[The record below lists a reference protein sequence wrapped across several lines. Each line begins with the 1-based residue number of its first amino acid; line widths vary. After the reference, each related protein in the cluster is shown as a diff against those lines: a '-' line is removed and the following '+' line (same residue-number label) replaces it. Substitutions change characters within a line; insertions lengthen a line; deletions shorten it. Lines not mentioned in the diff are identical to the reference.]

1 MEPADAPDEEAV
13 VDPAAPVEDVAPVE
27 DAAPPDGSDP
37 TVEDGAAGEAP
48 PVDDGRPF
56 SEQLKDWLEAD
67 GPKTLGA
74 LDATFGE
81 RSFAV
86 AVLLLMFLPA
96 LPLPTGGITHVFE
109 AITVI
114 IAAQLV
120 IGRRS
125 LWLPKKWK
133 HRELGGVTTEKALPW
148 MMRRIRWFE
157 KFSRNRGDGLFDN
170 VWVRRLLGLIFIVFA
185 VGAAFAPPFSGLDT
199 LPAMGAV
206 GVALGVI
213 LGDVVVLGIG
223 FAIGVGGITL
233 MVTLGAA
240 IARFFQSLF

>member
-1 MEPADAPDEEAV
+1 MKPADAPDEDAPAECDDRDADEA
-13 VDPAAPVEDVAPVE
+13 
-27 DAAPPDGSDP
+27 
-37 TVEDGAAGEAP
+37 GAVLDE
-48 PVDDGRPF
+48 RPF
-56 SEQLKDWLEAD
+56 SEQLKEWLD
-67 GPKTLGA
+67 GDQPKTLGA

-96 LPLPTGGITHVFE
+96 VPIPTGGITHLFE
-109 AITVI
+109 AITVV

-157 KFSRNRGDGLFDN
+157 KFSRNRGAHLFDN
-170 VWVRRLLGLIFIVFA
+170 VWVRRLLGLIFIAFA
-185 VGAAFAPPFSGLDT
+185 VGAALAPPFSGLDT

-233 MVTLGAA
+233 MITLGAA

>member
-1 MEPADAPDEEAV
+1 MEPADAPDE
-13 VDPAAPVEDVAPVE
+13 DAPD
-27 DAAPPDGSDP
+27 
-37 TVEDGAAGEAP
+37 DGAPAD
-48 PVDDGRPF
+48 PVAADEVLTDERPF
-56 SEQLKDWLEAD
+56 SEQLQDWLDGD

-96 LPLPTGGITHVFE
+96 LPIPTGGITHIFE
-109 AITVI
+109 AIAVV

-133 HRELGGVTTEKALPW
+133 HRELGGMTTEKALPW
-148 MMRRIRWFE
+148 MMRRIQWFE

-170 VWVRRLLGLIFIVFA
+170 VWVRRLLGVVFVVFA
-185 VGAAFAPPFSGLDT
+185 LGATFSPPFSGLDT
-199 LPAMGAV
+199 LPAMGCV

-213 LGDVVVLGIG
+213 LGDVVVLAIG

-233 MVTLGAA
+233 IITLGAA
-240 IARFFQSLF
+240 IATFFQSLF

>member
-1 MEPADAPDEEAV
+1 MDPADAPDE
-13 VDPAAPVEDVAPVE
+13 
-27 DAAPPDGSDP
+27 DAAETSDRSGDDDAEALDGGVPATAP
-37 TVEDGAAGEAP
+37 TVAA
-48 PVDDGRPF
+48 RPF
-56 SEQLKDWLEAD
+56 SDELKDWLEGD
-67 GPKTLGA
+67 HPKTLGA

-96 LPLPTGGITHVFE
+96 LPLPTGGITHLFE
-109 AITVI
+109 AITVV

-125 LWLPKKWK
+125 LWLPKRWK
-133 HRELGGVTTEKALPW
+133 HRELGSVTTEKALPW

-157 KFSRNRGDGLFDN
+157 KFSRNRGGGLFDN
-170 VWVRRLLGLIFIVFA
+170 VWVRRVLGLVFIAFA

-199 LPAMGAV
+199 LPAMGCV

-213 LGDVVVLGIG
+213 LGDVVVLAIG

-233 MVTLGAA
+233 IVTLGAA
-240 IARFFQSLF
+240 IARFFQSVF

>member
-1 MEPADAPDEEAV
+1 MDPADAPDE
-13 VDPAAPVEDVAPVE
+13 
-27 DAAPPDGSDP
+27 DAAETSDRSGDDDAEALDGGVPATAP
-37 TVEDGAAGEAP
+37 TVAA
-48 PVDDGRPF
+48 RPF
-56 SEQLKDWLEAD
+56 SDELKDWLEAD
-67 GPKTLGA
+67 SPKTLGA

-114 IAAQLV
+114 IAVQLV

-125 LWLPKKWK
+125 LWLPERWK
-133 HRELGGVTTEKALPW
+133 HRELGGVTTDKALPW

-157 KFSRNRGDGLFDN
+157 KFSRNRGDGLFDH

-199 LPAMGAV
+199 LPALGAV

-213 LGDVVVLGIG
+213 LGDVVVLAIG

-233 MVTLGAA
+233 IVTLGAA
-240 IARFFQSLF
+240 IAKFFQSLF

>member
-1 MEPADAPDEEAV
+1 MDPADAPDE
-13 VDPAAPVEDVAPVE
+13 
-27 DAAPPDGSDP
+27 DAAETSDRSGDDDAEALDGGVPATAP
-37 TVEDGAAGEAP
+37 TVAA
-48 PVDDGRPF
+48 RPF
-56 SEQLKDWLEAD
+56 SDELKDWLEGD
-67 GPKTLGA
+67 HPKTLGA

>member
-1 MEPADAPDEEAV
+1 MV
-13 VDPAAPVEDVAPVE
+13 
-27 DAAPPDGSDP
+27 
-37 TVEDGAAGEAP
+37 
-48 PVDDGRPF
+48 
-56 SEQLKDWLEAD
+56 
-67 GPKTLGA
+67 
-74 LDATFGE
+74 
-81 RSFAV
+81 
-86 AVLLLMFLPA
+86 
-96 LPLPTGGITHVFE
+96 
-109 AITVI
+109 

-120 IGRRS
+120 VGRRT
-125 LWLPKKWK
+125 LWLPKRWK
-133 HRELGGVTTEKALPW
+133 DRELGGVTTEKALPW

-157 KFSRNRGDGLFDN
+157 KFSRNRGAHLFDN
-170 VWVRRLLGLIFIVFA
+170 VWVRRLLGLIFIAFA
-185 VGAAFAPPFSGLDT
+185 VGAALAPPFSGLDT